1 MKPLLTAS
9 LLSLA
14 LLAPLAAHAQSRS
27 YLRTPPDP
35 ELYNWYSMM
44 SPSPGTV
51 FTITVASVNAPQG
64 TAVTIS
70 GVDANGNV
78 SVTFGDGTSVSVP
91 AATMDDRSVGDL
103 IDAANQVA
111 ALGGFDSTMVSESDY
126 SSADA
131 DYGGSGSQD
140 STGAE
145 YE

>member
-1 MKPLLTAS
+1 MTSLLTAS
-9 LLSLA
+9 LLSLV
-14 LLAPLAAHAQSRS
+14 LLAPLTAHAQSRS

-35 ELYNWYSMM
+35 ELYNWYSMV

-51 FTITVASVNAPQG
+51 VTITVASQNAPQG
-64 TAVTIS
+64 TSVTVS
-70 GVDANGNV
+70 PVDSNGNV
-78 SVTFGDGTSVSVP
+78 TITSSDGLSVSVP
-91 AATMDDRSVGDL
+91 AEMMDDRSIGSIV
-103 IDAANQVA
+103 DAANQTI
-111 ALGGFDSTMVSESDY
+111 ALGGYDSTMVSESDY